1 MLGVFV
7 LEGNHSSL
15 LQCLPPWV
23 TDEVMSRSLAYLG
36 KNTPREL
43 LWKPRSLLRAY
54 AYDSLFPLFFLSF
67 ITLLSK
73 KKNLTV
79 LNDHRILLSPEI
91 LILADVEDGAVCEK

>member
-1 MLGVFV
+1 MFASMG
-7 LEGNHSSL
+7 
-15 LQCLPPWV
+15 
-23 TDEVMSRSLAYLG
+23 DEVMSWSLAYLG

-43 LWKPRSLLRAY
+43 LWKPRPLLRAY